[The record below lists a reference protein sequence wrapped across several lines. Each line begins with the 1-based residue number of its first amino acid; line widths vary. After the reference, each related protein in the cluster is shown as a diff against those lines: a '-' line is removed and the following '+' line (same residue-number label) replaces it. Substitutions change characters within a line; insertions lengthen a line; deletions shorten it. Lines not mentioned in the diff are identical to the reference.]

1 MASEGAIWGRVVGV
15 IEGIGVA
22 VGVVVLVGV
31 LEGMGLG
38 PGVADLTIVGN
49 AVGGA
54 VVVGVGGVGVGDA
67 GMTAE
72 DATVGNCVW
81 ALEIRLWQPTRPKI
95 STSAVRKRATSR

>member
-1 MASEGAIWGRVVGV
+1 VGV

-72 DATVGNCVW
+72 DATVGICVW
-81 ALEIRLWQPTRPKI
+81 ALEIRLWQPIRPQISRGTVKRRVTR
-95 STSAVRKRATSR
+95 R